1 MSTGRPTNTGNQA
14 QAPLT
19 FDQLK
24 SQFDDKYTQYLTLAR
39 TVTIAANPTDQQIAQ
54 LRSLNREVFTLL
66 ERLIREAGNSQTA
79 EMRRVNDNLT
89 ATLHRIERQY
99 NDLAAKSDKAETLR
113 RIREFEELKA
123 DSSVNIYMVLLL
135 IFAVAVLIVMIFSS
149 YWAST
154 ANAMA
159 ATSPTTMEPLT

>member
-24 SQFDDKYTQYLTLAR
+24 SQFDTKYTQYLALAR
-39 TVTIAANPTDQQIAQ
+39 TVTIAASPTDQQIAQ

-66 ERLIREAGNSQTA
+66 ERLVQASASSQTA
-79 EMRRVNDNLT
+79 EMKRVNDNLT
-89 ATLHRIERQY
+89 TTLHRIERQY
-99 NDLAAKSDKAETLR
+99 NDLAVKSDKAETLR

-135 IFAVAVLIVMIFSS
+135 IFAVALLIVMVFSS
-149 YWAST
+149 YLTST
-154 ANAMA
+154 ANATA
-159 ATSPTTMEPLT
+159 ATSPTTIPPLT